1 MKLDVFKMERMQSL
15 WENIVD
21 YNLSESGVHPLTLN
35 EFLTAGEI
43 RELAEVELGYT
54 QTNGTPPL
62 RQRIASLYPGV
73 DPEDIMVTAGS
84 SEANFLLMWSLL
96 EPGDKV
102 VFELPNYL
110 QMWGLAK
117 SFGARVE
124 PLWLKEELG
133 WQPAPEDIDRVITP
147 GTKLVIL
154 TNPNNPTGAI
164 LEPDLREKIIKR
176 VEEVGAWL
184 IADEVYRGAER
195 SGEET
200 LSFYGQLK
208 QVAVVGGLSKAYGMP
223 GLRLGWLA
231 APAELVRK
239 IWTYHDYTTISVS
252 ALTDHLAT
260 KALDP
265 DRRPKLLDRTRN
277 IISHNWPLLENWLQA
292 SGGLFSYQ
300 PPSAGAILFTAYNSD
315 CNSTRLVEEIL
326 KEKSVLLVPGD
337 HFELDRHLR
346 LGFGSRPEYLQA
358 GLRRVAEFLPE
369 LNKKRQVE

>member
-1 MKLDVFKMERMQSL
+1 MKLDMFKMERMQSL
-15 WENIVD
+15 WENAVD

-35 EFLTAGEI
+35 ELLSAEEIKELTG
-43 RELAEVELGYT
+43 VELGYT
-54 QTNGTPPL
+54 QTNGTTSL
-62 RQRIASLYPGV
+62 REQIARLYPGI

-84 SEANFLLMWSLL
+84 SEANFLLMWSLI

-117 SFGARVE
+117 AFGARVE

-154 TNPNNPTGAI
+154 TNPNNPTGSI
-164 LEPDLREKIIKR
+164 LKSGLREKIIQR
-176 VEEVGAWL
+176 VEEAGAWL
-184 IADEVYRGAER
+184 IADEVYRGAEI

-200 LSFYGQLK
+200 ASFYGQLK
-208 QVAVVGGLSKAYGMP
+208 QVAVVGGLSKAYGLP

-231 APAELVRK
+231 GPGELVRK

-252 ALTDHLAT
+252 ALTDHLAA
-260 KALDP
+260 KALEP
-265 DRRPKLLDRTRN
+265 DRRLNLLNRTRD
-277 IISHNWPLLENWLQA
+277 IIRHNLPLLEKWLQ
-292 SGGLFSYQ
+292 SFGPQFSYQ
-300 PPSAGAILFTAYNSD
+300 APSAGAILYTAYNYD
-315 CNSTRLVEEIL
+315 YNSTRLVEEIL
-326 KEKSVLLVPGD
+326 KEKNVLLVPGD

-358 GLRRVAEFLPE
+358 GLGRVAEFLTE
-369 LNKKRQVE
+369 LNKKR